1 MRETMLRYAR
11 IGVARYLASEAGDV
25 LTWLLVFAALWLI
38 LSGSRVV
45 VQ

>member
-1 MRETMLRYAR
+1 MREITRTQWR
-11 IGVARYLASEAGDV
+11 ILMGRYLHNEAGDV
-25 LTWLLVFAALWLI
+25 LVWLLVFSALWLI